1 MQKKH
6 LKSNIV
12 IAGGGLVGVSFA
24 LCMPNTHITILET
37 HLPDLLTQS
46 NTNSRPISLSYGSHL
61 ILKQLGVWET
71 LEKFACPILS
81 VHISEMGKFGVTRFL
96 AQEQDVKALGFVVPV
111 ELLQNILYQNAAEQK
126 NIKFMSIQSIE
137 NITLNKNSA
146 DIDIKTHED
155 KIKLSA
161 ELLVAS
167 DGTNS
172 TCRDLLNINTTK
184 KNSGDQALIYD
195 LILSENH
202 DFTAYER
209 FTKLG
214 VLAILPLF
222 NQKTARLVWTI
233 SAIQAEKIESW
244 DEKKLLLFFQ
254 EVFEG
259 RLFISH
265 ATKSACFPL
274 QTIIAERQI
283 TQSAVLLGNAAH
295 TIYPVAAQGF
305 NLGLRD
311 AFMLSKI
318 LNCTEN
324 INDFSLLQQYE
335 KKALE
340 HQKIIYKITNQLAGL
355 FELNVPC
362 LGKLRGLGLLG
373 LDLITPLKNQF
384 AERAMGL

>member
-1 MQKKH
+1 M
-6 LKSNIV
+6 

-37 HLPDLLTQS
+37 HLPGLLTQS
-46 NTNSRPISLSYGSHL
+46 NTNSRPLSLSYGSHI
-61 ILKQLGVWET
+61 ILKKLGVWEK
-71 LEKFACPILS
+71 LEKFACPILA
-81 VHISEMGKFGVTRFL
+81 VHISEMGKLGLTKFL
-96 AQEQDVKALGFVVPV
+96 AQEQNVKALGFVVPV
-111 ELLQNILYQNAAEQK
+111 ELLQKVLYEKAAELK
-126 NIKFMSIQSIE
+126 NINFLSIKSIE
-137 NITLNKNSA
+137 KINSDHHGANIN
-146 DIDIKTHED
+146 IKINTHAGAKE
-155 KIKLSA
+155 LSA

-233 SAIQAEKIESW
+233 SAINAEKIESW
-244 DEKKLLLFFQ
+244 DEQKLLLFFQ
-254 EVFEG
+254 EVFEE
-259 RLFISH
+259 RLFISN

-318 LNCTEN
+318 LNEA
-324 INDFSLLQQYE
+324 DFISDFALLQKYE

-340 HQKIIYKITNQLAGL
+340 HQKIIYKITDQLAGL
-355 FELNVPC
+355 FEFNVPC

-384 AERAMGL
+384 AQRAMGL